1 MQIANNET
9 EQDTELLY
17 LQERINTFHL
27 SQRLG
32 IEEHREAWII
42 GQGSNFF
49 HIENWNSIHSVIR
62 GGLSLLNLR
71 KRGQRN
77 ALAIEL
83 ERIDIQLR
91 SLPTEFAGY
100 TVLHLSDLHL
110 DINARMPA
118 ALVSAIESLE
128 YDLCVITGDFRARTW
143 GDFGAALDSLQ
154 PVREAITGEVYA
166 ILGNHDSIR
175 MVPCMEKMGINM
187 LINESVT
194 LQRENQS
201 IYLAGLDDPHY
212 YRSDNMERACDSVP
226 REATSILL
234 SHSPEIYR
242 QAASARF
249 DLMLCGHTHGGQICL
264 PGGIPLMVNANCP
277 RQYCKG
283 LWRFDNLQGYTSV
296 GSGASVVD
304 IRLNCPPQVSLL
316 RLMPDVTE

>member
-1 MQIANNET
+1 MQNSNNES
-9 EQDTELLY
+9 EPDEELHY
-17 LQERINTFHL
+17 LEDRINPFHL
-27 SQRLG
+27 NQRLG
-32 IEEHREAWII
+32 IEEHREAWIV

-49 HIENWNSIHSVIR
+49 HIENWNSIHAVIR
-62 GGLSLLNLR
+62 GGLGLLNLK

-77 ALAIEL
+77 ALAIGL
-83 ERIDIQLR
+83 ERLDIQLR
-91 SLPTEFAGY
+91 GLPKEFAGY
-100 TVLHLSDLHL
+100 TLLHLSDLHL
-110 DINARMPA
+110 DINAQMPA
-118 ALVSAIESLE
+118 ALIRAIESLD
-128 YDLCVITGDFRARTW
+128 YDLCVMTGDFRAETW
-143 GDFGAALDSLQ
+143 GSFHAALDGLAR
-154 PVREAITGEVYA
+154 VRESITGEVYA

-175 MVPCMEKMGINM
+175 MVPYMEKMGIHM
-187 LINESVT
+187 LMNESVT
-194 LQRENQS
+194 LDRDNQS
-201 IYLAGLDDPHY
+201 IYLSGLDDPHY

-264 PGGIPLMVNANCP
+264 PGGIPLIVNADCP

-283 LWRFDNLQGYTSV
+283 LWRFENLQGYTSV

-316 RLMPDVTE
+316 RLMPEKAE

>member
-1 MQIANNET
+1 MQKANNES
-9 EQDTELLY
+9 EPDEELLY
-17 LQERINTFHL
+17 LEGRVNSFHL
-27 SQRLG
+27 NQRRG

-49 HIENWNSIHSVIR
+49 HIENWNSIHAVIR

-77 ALAIEL
+77 ALAIEI
-83 ERIDIQLR
+83 ERLDIH
-91 SLPTEFAGY
+91 LPGLPKEFAGY
-100 TVLHLSDLHL
+100 TLLHLSDLHL
-110 DINARMPA
+110 DINAQMPT
-118 ALVSAIESLE
+118 ALVSTIQSLN
-128 YDLCVITGDFRARTW
+128 YDLCVMTGDFRARTW
-143 GDFGAALDSLQ
+143 GDFNAALDSLEQ
-154 PVREAITGEVYA
+154 VRESITGEVYA

-175 MVPCMEKMGINM
+175 MVPYMEKMRIHM

-194 LQRENQS
+194 LDRNGQS
-201 IYLAGLDDPHY
+201 IYLSGIDDPHY

-226 REATSILL
+226 RESTSILL
-234 SHSPEIYR
+234 SHSPEIYK

-283 LWRFDNLQGYTSV
+283 YWRFENLQGYTSV
-296 GSGASVVD
+296 GSGASIVD

-316 RLMPDVTE
+316 RLMPETAK

>member
-1 MQIANNET
+1 MQSGKTQCDADE
-9 EQDTELLY
+9 ELRCL
-17 LQERINTFHL
+17 EDRINAFHL
-27 SQRLG
+27 NQRLG
-32 IEEHREAWII
+32 IEEHREAWIV
-42 GQGSNFF
+42 GQGTNFF
-49 HIENWNSIHSVIR
+49 HIENWNSIHTVIR
-62 GGLSLLNLR
+62 GGLGLLNLR
-71 KRGQRN
+71 RRGQRN

-83 ERIDIQLR
+83 DRHDIRLR
-91 SLPTEFAGY
+91 GLPEAFSGY

-110 DINARMPA
+110 DINAQMPA
-118 ALVSAIESLE
+118 ALIRAIESLD
-128 YDLCVITGDFRARTW
+128 YDLCVMTGDYRASTW
-143 GDFGAALDSLQ
+143 GDCGAALKSLRQ
-154 PVREAITGEVYA
+154 VRAAITGEVYA

-175 MVPCMEKMGINM
+175 MVPHMENM
-187 LINESVT
+187 HIQLLINESAT
-194 LQRENQS
+194 LTRHDQAIFLS
-201 IYLAGLDDPHY
+201 GIDDPHY

-226 REATSILL
+226 RDAVSILL

-283 LWRFDNLQGYTSV
+283 LWRFEDLQGYTSV

-316 RLMPDVTE
+316 RLLPDTQT